1 MMIINCPISPF
12 MCPITQKPG
21 AEVQIEVVVP
31 PEVLPEVKLEVS
43 ILPNISSDLILSGG
57 NTLVQFPVP
66 PVGASLQGNWE
77 NWETVG
83 ASPKVVKKLRV
94 GFHIP
99 FITCPPVTLEPR
111 FFQPPH
117 CPVKRELLKQNKQFT
132 RSPQALRDST
142 AGCFWFPSLKWRP
155 VIDLSSL
162 NTFIK
167 CPKFIMETPEQIR
180 LAIQANDWVTSLD
193 LSDAYLHVPIHP
205 SCRKYLRFAYQ
216 GQVWEFRA
224 LPYGLSPAPWL
235 FTLIAL
241 EVKALAQR
249 NGILM
254 HIYLDDW
261 LLRSQSRRIL
271 TKQTLWIQ
279 KMCRYLGL
287 QINMAKSELN
297 PSQDFVFLG
306 YRFQTLSHRV
316 LPSHKRVQ
324 AIYEMAHR
332 FIQRDPNTV
341 RSWMSLLGLLSATEK
356 KLVPMGRL
364 HLRNIQHCLKGQW
377 NVKLHS
383 LHSGVQLSQSA
394 LTDLR
399 WWMMSKHVLASCP
412 THP

>member
-1 MMIINCPISPF
+1 MSPCYSGTKIFPASTLPCKKGTVKTGDRISQNKTSNSQGPPGSPGF
-12 MCPITQKPG
+12 YSRMFLVPKPG
-21 AEVQIEVVVP
+21 
-31 PEVLPEVKLEVS
+31 
-43 ILPNISSDLILSGG
+43 N
-57 NTLVQFPVP
+57 
-66 PVGASLQGNWE
+66 
-77 NWETVG
+77 
-83 ASPKVVKKLRV
+83 
-94 GFHIP
+94 
-99 FITCPPVTLEPR
+99 
-111 FFQPPH
+111 
-117 CPVKRELLKQNKQFT
+117 
-132 RSPQALRDST
+132 
-142 AGCFWFPSLKWRP
+142 KWRP

-193 LSDAYLHVPIHP
+193 LSDAYLHVP

-254 HIYLDDW
+254 HIYLNDW

-356 KLVPMGRL
+356 LVPMGRL
-364 HLRNIQHCLKGQW
+364 HLRNMQHCLKGQW

-383 LHSGVQLSQSA
+383 LHSRVQLSQSA

-412 THP
+412 THPLQPTRLLFTDAWKGGVLITTRKLFRAYGNNSGYTNT

>member
-1 MMIINCPISPF
+1 M
-12 MCPITQKPG
+12 
-21 AEVQIEVVVP
+21 
-31 PEVLPEVKLEVS
+31 
-43 ILPNISSDLILSGG
+43 
-57 NTLVQFPVP
+57 
-66 PVGASLQGNWE
+66 
-77 NWETVG
+77 G
-83 ASPKVVKKLRV
+83 ASPKVVNILRV

-117 CPVKRELLKQNKQFT
+117 CPVKRELLRLEIESLKTKQAIHKVPPG
-132 RSPQALRDST
+132 SPGFYSRMFLVPKP
-142 AGCFWFPSLKWRP
+142 GNKWRP
-155 VIDLSSL
+155 VIDVSSL

-180 LAIQANDWVTSLD
+180 LAIQANNWVTSLD

-279 KMCRYLGL
+279 KMCLYLGL

-316 LPSHKRVQ
+316 LPSHERVQ
-324 AIYEMAHR
+324 HTSTNREAHYPEHFVSTLCNSSIGVTTDEITFR
-332 FIQRDPNTV
+332 AV
-341 RSWMSLLGLLSATEK
+341 SMLLQMVYPDGD
-356 KLVPMGRL
+356 
-364 HLRNIQHCLKGQW
+364 IFCQQ
-377 NVKLHS
+377 
-383 LHSGVQLSQSA
+383 SG
-394 LTDLR
+394 
-399 WWMMSKHVLASCP
+399 H
-412 THP
+412 